1 MPSVFLSPSTQ
12 EFNPYINGGN
22 EEQYMNLIADAMVPY
37 LLASGIEVGRND
49 PDEPLSA
56 AIAASNAGDYDF
68 HLAIHSNSSPESI
81 AGQLRGPDVYYY
93 ATSERGRD
101 AATIIANNMKWLY
114 PDPSLVNTVPNTTLA
129 ELRRVTAPSVLIEV
143 AYHDNYADARWIEG
157 SLDVIAQAIAR
168 GLCDYFGLPF
178 LYPQTPREGI
188 VATAGSPLLLRAY
201 PGIDGEIIGRIPNG
215 ASVEIYASY
224 DGWYSVRYGET
235 LGYAA
240 QAYILA

>member
-143 AYHDNYADARWIEG
+143 AYHDNYADAQWIKDNIQARAYNL
-157 SLDVIAQAIAR
+157 SVSVADILDVQ
-168 GLCDYFGLPF
+168 FVE
-178 LYPQTPREGI
+178 PRTG
-188 VATAGSPLLLRAY
+188 
-201 PGIDGEIIGRIPNG
+201 
-215 ASVEIYASY
+215 
-224 DGWYSVRYGET
+224 
-235 LGYAA
+235 
-240 QAYILA
+240 Q

>member
-101 AATIIANNMKWLY
+101 AATIIANNM
-114 PDPSLVNTVPNTTLA
+114 
-129 ELRRVTAPSVLIEV
+129 
-143 AYHDNYADARWIEG
+143 
-157 SLDVIAQAIAR
+157 
-168 GLCDYFGLPF
+168 
-178 LYPQTPREGI
+178 
-188 VATAGSPLLLRAY
+188 
-201 PGIDGEIIGRIPNG
+201 
-215 ASVEIYASY
+215 
-224 DGWYSVRYGET
+224 
-235 LGYAA
+235 
-240 QAYILA
+240 

>member
-143 AYHDNYADARWIEG
+143 AYHDNYADAQWIK
-157 SLDVIAQAIAR
+157 DNIQAIAYN
-168 GLCDYFGLPF
+168 LSVS
-178 LYPQTPREGI
+178 
-188 VATAGSPLLLRAY
+188 VADIL
-201 PGIDGEIIGRIPNG
+201 DVQF
-215 ASVEIYASY
+215 VEPHT
-224 DGWYSVRYGET
+224 G
-235 LGYAA
+235 
-240 QAYILA
+240 Q